1 MNNLKVTNPYL
12 NNFTN
17 RYYNLETID
26 PLTSPKIV
34 DINTNLAD
42 SLGLSYEDDTFI
54 DLLNGKLLLDG
65 SNPFAMAYA
74 GHQFGYKVPQLGDGR
89 AINIGTIDGYH
100 LQLKG
105 AGLTKYSR
113 QGDGRA
119 VLRSSIR
126 EYLMSEAM
134 HGLGIPTTRALAIIS
149 SNHPIY
155 REYKSERG
163 AIVLRASKSWIR
175 IGSFEYFYDNGGSN
189 AVKKLLDFVIDEDY
203 KHLQGKEN
211 RYKDFYFELI
221 DRSAKLVAHWQS
233 IGFMHGVL
241 NTDNTSAIGLTIDY
255 GPYAFMDQFKKDN
268 ICNHTDREGRYSF
281 ENQPQVVQWN
291 LKVLAN
297 TLSGLVAQNELDEI
311 NNMFIFLYNKYY
323 FENMA
328 SKIGIFDQEGTNI
341 NTLIED
347 LLALLEHLEVDYT
360 QFFYQLSIYDK
371 RSDILNMIS
380 NTRSLATWFDRYES
394 ILKNEQYSKDE
405 RQEKLR
411 KVNPK
416 YVLKNY
422 MIQEAI
428 DKANHDDFSLVK
440 DLMKIAQNPYAQH
453 SELDRYAVST
463 PQDYSNQ
470 RLSCSS

>member
-26 PLTSPKIV
+26 PLTSAKIV

-42 SLGLSYEDDTFI
+42 SLGLAYDDDNFI

-89 AINIGTIDGYH
+89 AINIGTIDDYH

-134 HGLGIPTTRALAIIS
+134 YGLGIPTTRALAIIS

-175 IGSFEYFYDNGGSN
+175 IGSFEYFSDNGGKD
-189 AVKKLLDFVIDEDY
+189 AVKKLADFVIDEDY
-203 KHLQGKEN
+203 KHLKGKES
-211 RYKDFYFELI
+211 RYKDFYFELV
-221 DRSAKLVAHWQS
+221 DRSAKLVAQWQS

-281 ENQPQVVQWN
+281 ENQPRVVQWN
-291 LKVLAN
+291 LKVLTN
-297 TLSGLVAQNELDEI
+297 TLSCLVSQNELDEI
-311 NNMFIFLYNKYY
+311 NNMFMFLYNKYY

-328 SKIGIFDQEGTNI
+328 SKLGIFDQEGTNI
-341 NTLIED
+341 NILIED
-347 LLALLEHLEVDYT
+347 LLDILEYSRVDYT
-360 QFFYQLSIYDK
+360 QFFYKISVYKNID
-371 RSDILNMIS
+371 DILDIVLDRVAFAKWLN
-380 NTRSLATWFDRYES
+380 RYEDILENQS
-394 ILKNEQYSKDE
+394 ITKEQ
-405 RQEKLR
+405 RQQRLR
-411 KVNPK
+411 KINPK

-440 DLMKIAQNPYAQH
+440 DLMKIAQDPYAQH
-453 SELDRYAVST
+453 SELEKYASAT

>member
-26 PLTSPKIV
+26 PLTSAKIV

-42 SLGLSYEDDTFI
+42 SLGLAYDDDNFI

-89 AINIGTIDGYH
+89 AINIGTIDDYH

-134 HGLGIPTTRALAIIS
+134 YGLGIPTTRALAIIS

-203 KHLQGKEN
+203 EHLQGKES
-211 RYKDFYFELI
+211 RYKDFYFELV
-221 DRSAKLVAHWQS
+221 DRSAKLVAQWQS

-241 NTDNTSAIGLTIDY
+241 NTDNTSAIGVTMDY

-297 TLSGLVAQNELDEI
+297 TLGGLVAQNELDEI
-311 NNMFIFLYNKYY
+311 NNMFMFLYNKYY

-394 ILKNEQYSKDE
+394 ILKNEKYSKDE

-411 KVNPK
+411 KINPK

-453 SELDRYAVST
+453 SELEKYASAT